1 MLTAHA
7 EVTDRIV
14 GLELGAD
21 DYLPKPFEPR
31 ELVAR
36 IHNILRRSSDDNT
49 VREIKPVNGLDV
61 DVSRREVKLD
71 GSVLDLTT
79 MEYELLILFM
89 QFPNK
94 TFTRDEL
101 MNRLRE

>member
-1 MLTAHA
+1 MVLKSAERYGRSLQFYGQLPILMLTAHG

-36 IHNILRRSSDDNT
+36 IHNILRRTSDEGT
-49 VREIKPVNGLDV
+49 VTK
-61 DVSRREVKLD
+61 RRQAGGWSGDRRHPK
-71 GSVLDLTT
+71 GS
-79 MEYELLILFM
+79 
-89 QFPNK
+89 K
-94 TFTRDEL
+94 TGR
-101 MNRLRE
+101 